1 LNNDYALAGRTDN
14 GKMVP
19 APSFS
24 YKTGMAG
31 AWYGPGH
38 NEKWVEDAE
47 PTPLIAM
54 PWLEF
59 HIKSARP

>member
-1 LNNDYALAGRTDN
+1 MIMPWQAEQIMEKWFQHLL
-14 GKMVP
+14 
-19 APSFS
+19 FHI
-24 YKTGMAG
+24 TGMAG